1 MEELIYEIR
10 SLEGY
15 MPRYT
20 RFIHNYKDTN
30 KFKQAFIRHKLNKIL
45 SLADGLLISS
55 KGGCDWDNI
64 SILQTKGYSVGPGEK
79 DSFGWLTGVIH
90 TSKGAIVYG

>member
-20 RFIHNYKDTN
+20 RFIHNYKDAN
-30 KFKQAFIRHKLNKIL
+30 KFKEAFIRHKLNKIL

-64 SILQTKGYSVGPGEK
+64 SILQTKGYCVGPGEK
-79 DSFGWLTGVIH
+79 DSFGWLTGVIE
-90 TSKGAIVYG
+90 TSKGKIVYG